1 MFFNK
6 EPDHNTILPTFNA
19 EIVMKILIAEDD
31 RLLNHHIK
39 TLLQEA
45 GHQVHAAHE
54 AEEALHFAED
64 YPIDVAIIDLGLP
77 DVDGLSLIRQLRD
90 RQIPF
95 PILILT
101 ARGSWQDKVEGLE
114 VGADDYV
121 VKPFQKEELLA
132 RLNALVRRSAG
143 FISPQIQAGPFRL
156 DLSRKELTIVDE
168 AVVLTHFEYSIL
180 EYLMR
185 NSGQVVSKQQLMD
198 QLYDD
203 GDGDPN
209 TLEVLVS
216 RLRKKLDPDGALQPI
231 TTIRRQGYLFTL
243 PCQ

>member
-1 MFFNK
+1 
-6 EPDHNTILPTFNA
+6 
-19 EIVMKILIAEDD
+19 MKILLVEDD
-31 RLLNHHIK
+31 PILNHHLRS
-39 TLLQEA
+39 LLEEA
-45 GHQVHAAHE
+45 GNQVHAAHE
-54 AEEALHFAED
+54 AEEALHFAAD
-64 YPIDVAIIDLGLP
+64 YPIDVAIVDLGLP
-77 DVDGLSLIRQLRD
+77 DMDGLEMIRTLRE
-90 RQIPF
+90 RQIAF

-101 ARGSWQDKVEGLE
+101 ARGLWQDKVIGLE
-114 VGADDYV
+114 AGADDYM

-143 FISPQIQAGPFRL
+143 FISPKVCAGRYQL
-156 DLSRKELTIVDE
+156 DLSRKELSIDE
-168 AVVLTHFEYSIL
+168 QVVALTHFEYSIL

-209 TLEVLVS
+209 TLEVLLS
-216 RLRKKLDPDGALQPI
+216 RLRKKLDPSGTLQPI
-231 TTIRRQGYLFTL
+231 STIRRQGYIFNL

>member
-1 MFFNK
+1 MFFDK
-6 EPDHNTILPTFNA
+6 GTAHNAALPRLNA
-19 EIVMKILIAEDD
+19 DIAMKILIVEDD
-31 RLLNHHIK
+31 QLLNHHLK
-39 TLLQEA
+39 SLLQDA
-45 GHQVHAAHE
+45 GHQVHAAYN
-54 AEEALHFAED
+54 AGEALHFGKE

-77 DVDGLSLIRQLRD
+77 DIDGLKLIQQLRNH
-90 RQIPF
+90 QIPF

-101 ARGSWQDKVEGLE
+101 ARGNWQEKVEGLE

-121 VKPFQKEELLA
+121 VKPFQKDELLA
-132 RLNALVRRSAG
+132 RLNALVRRSSG
-143 FISPQIQAGPFRL
+143 FISPNIQAGPLNL
-156 DLSRKELTIVDE
+156 DLSRKELTI
-168 AVVLTHFEYSIL
+168 ANASVVLTHFEYSIL

-231 TTIRRQGYLFTL
+231 ITIRRQGYLFTL

>member
-1 MFFNK
+1 
-6 EPDHNTILPTFNA
+6 
-19 EIVMKILIAEDD
+19 MKILIVEDD
-31 RLLNHHIK
+31 QLLNHHLK

-45 GHQVHAAHE
+45 GHHVYAAKE
-54 AEEALHFAED
+54 AAAALHYAEN
-64 YPIDVAIIDLGLP
+64 YPIDVAIVDLGLP
-77 DVDGLSLIRQLRD
+77 DIDGLSLIRQLRNQ
-90 RQIPF
+90 QIPF

-101 ARGSWQDKVEGLE
+101 ARGNWQEKVEGLE

-121 VKPFQKEELLA
+121 VKPFQKDELLA

-143 FISPQIQAGPFRL
+143 FISPTIQAGPYKL
-156 DLSRKELTIVDE
+156 DLSRKELTIANS